1 MSRLEFRAAV
11 ATPRPAAAWMMVGV
25 AGATLWITRQLD
37 VWAVGLQVV
46 LLLASFVLRFRPHP
60 WQQSPAALNVGMLC
74 IVGATIVVALRGEPS
89 TIALA
94 HFAALTQGLQLLDAR
109 PRRTEFLLVALA
121 LFQVILAANLTDS
134 ILFFPLLAAF
144 VVSTTWTLLV
154 HTLRTEAEEAGMAS
168 AVTTAITPGL
178 ARTTLFASALSL
190 ALALLFFLAL
200 PRMRAGMVQGP
211 SLGFSGAAAGF
222 SDRVELGD
230 LGRIRQDATVVMR
243 VETLAG
249 EAPLPRQ
256 AYWRGIAFDSF
267 DGRAWSVTPPGKHLV
282 AGSAEV
288 GISLAHG
295 GVRGEFVQ
303 QIVREPV
310 QGGVLFSAGTPD
322 HLRGDLRRVHRDV
335 NGALYAPGLAENR
348 IRYRVS
354 SRRNT
359 PTEEQLARDRAR
371 PEDPGDRRFLELP
384 ELSSEVGALAREI
397 TADATDDAG
406 RARALES
413 WLRSHGRYDDRPPR
427 LPEGDSRSPIEVFLF
442 GGVTGHCEYFASSMV
457 VLARSLG
464 MPARLV
470 NGFAGGRENKI
481 GGFVE
486 LTRSDAH
493 AWLEIQ
499 YETAG
504 WVAYDPTPP
513 DLRLRASG
521 GLSFLDRVSE
531 VGSAMELWWF
541 QRVVDF
547 DRSDQFHAMRSAWVA
562 WRGARQWSVR
572 EQERA
577 SERLVDWQFDPE
589 LLKRAL
595 IVAPIGVAAAAV
607 LSRLLRRRRRAAAP
621 PRAYEKALRLL
632 ARQGLERATHETARG
647 FVREVHAARPGEA
660 ACVFEELTESYLME
674 RFGGRRD
681 ERALTR
687 VRELRRL
694 LGVRAS
700 PAVTRRSHTG
710 AEGG

>member
-25 AGATLWITRQLD
+25 AAATLWITRQLD
-37 VWAVGLQVV
+37 VWAAGLQVA
-46 LLLASFVLRFRPHP
+46 LLVVSFVLRARPHP
-60 WQQSPAALNVGMLC
+60 WQQSPAALNAGMLF

-89 TIALA
+89 TVALA

-134 ILFFPLLAAF
+134 ILFFPLLAGF

-168 AVTTAITPGL
+168 AVTAAITPGL
-178 ARTTLFASALSL
+178 ARTTLLASALSL

-200 PRMRAGMVQGP
+200 PRMRASMVQGP

-249 EAPLPRQ
+249 EAPPPRQ

-267 DGRAWSVTPPGKHLV
+267 DGRAWSVTPPGKREV

-288 GISLAHG
+288 GLSLSHDGA
-295 GVRGEFVQ
+295 RGEFVQ

-310 QGGVLFSAGTPD
+310 QGGVLFSAGAPD

-335 NGALYAPGLAENR
+335 NGSLYAPGQAEDR

-354 SRRNT
+354 TRRSM
-359 PTEEQLARDRAR
+359 PTEVQLARDRAR
-371 PEDPGDRRFLELP
+371 SEDPRHRRFLALP
-384 ELSSEVGALAREI
+384 ELSPEVGALAREI
-397 TADATDDAG
+397 TADAAHDAG

-413 WLRSHGRYDDRPPR
+413 WLRSHGRYDDRPPH
-427 LPEGDSRSPIEVFLF
+427 LPEGDSRSPIEIFLF
-442 GGVTGHCEYFASSMV
+442 GAMTGHCEYFASSMV
-457 VLARSLG
+457 VLSRSLG

-470 NGFAGGRENKI
+470 NGFAGGRENAI

-493 AWLEIQ
+493 AWLEIH
-499 YETAG
+499 YEEAG

-513 DLRLRASG
+513 DLRLRAGG
-521 GLSFLDRVSE
+521 GLSFLERVSE
-531 VGSAMELWWF
+531 VGSAIELWWF

-562 WRGARQWSVR
+562 WRGARKWSVR

-577 SERLVDWQFDPE
+577 SERLVDWQVDPE
-589 LLKRAL
+589 LIKRAL
-595 IVAPIGVAAAAV
+595 IVAPMGVAAAAV
-607 LSRLLRRRRRAAAP
+607 LSRLLRRRRRAAGP

-632 ARQGLERATHETARG
+632 ARRGLERAPHETARG
-647 FVREVHAARPGEA
+647 FVREVHVARPGEA
-660 ACVFEELTESYLME
+660 ACVFEELTESYLLE
-674 RFGGRRD
+674 RFGGRPD
-681 ERALTR
+681 EQAFTR

-694 LGVRAS
+694 LALRAS
-700 PAVTRRSHTG
+700 PAPPAGIPDRR
-710 AEGG
+710 

>member
-1 MSRLEFRAAV
+1 
-11 ATPRPAAAWMMVGV
+11 MMVGV

-37 VWAVGLQVV
+37 VWAAGLQVA
-46 LLLASFVLRFRPHP
+46 LLLVSFVLRARPHP
-60 WQQSPAALNVGMLC
+60 WQQSPAALNAGMFF
-74 IVGATIVVALRGEPS
+74 IVGATILVALRGEPS

-144 VVSTTWTLLV
+144 VVATTWTLLV

-168 AVTTAITPGL
+168 AVTAAITPGL
-178 ARTTLFASALSL
+178 ARTTLLASALSL

-200 PRMRAGMVQGP
+200 PRMRASMVQGP

-249 EAPLPRQ
+249 EAPLLRQ
-256 AYWRGIAFDSF
+256 AYWRGMAFDSF
-267 DGRAWSVTPPGKHLV
+267 DGRAWSVTPPGKRLLP
-282 AGSAEV
+282 GSAEV
-288 GISLAHG
+288 GLSLAHDG
-295 GVRGEFVQ
+295 ARGELVQ

-310 QGGVLFSAGTPD
+310 KGGVLFSAGAPD

-335 NGALYAPGLAENR
+335 NGALYAPGQAEGR

-354 SRRNT
+354 TRHTT
-359 PTEEQLARDRAR
+359 PTDGQLASDRAQ
-371 PEDPGDRRFLELP
+371 PEDPRDRRLLALP
-384 ELSSEVGALAREI
+384 ELSPEVGALAREI
-397 TADATDDAG
+397 TEDATHDAG
-406 RARALES
+406 RARALEQ

-427 LPEGDSRSPIEVFLF
+427 LPDGDLRSPIEVFLF
-442 GGVTGHCEYFASSMV
+442 GAMTGHCEYFASSMV
-457 VLARSLG
+457 VLSRSLG

-470 NGFAGGRENKI
+470 NGFAGGRENRI

-493 AWLEIQ
+493 AWLEIH
-499 YETAG
+499 YEDAG

-521 GLSFLDRVSE
+521 GFSFLERVSE
-531 VGSAMELWWF
+531 VGSAIELWWF

-547 DRSDQFHAMRSAWVA
+547 DRSDQFHAMRSAWMA
-562 WRGARQWSVR
+562 WRGARKWSAS

-577 SERLVDWQFDPE
+577 GERLVDWQVDPA
-589 LLKRAL
+589 LIKRAL
-595 IVAPIGVAAAAV
+595 IVAPMGIVAAAV
-607 LSRLLRRRRRAAAP
+607 LSRLLRRRRRVAGP

-632 ARQGLERATHETARG
+632 ARQGLERAPHETARG
-647 FVREVHAARPGEA
+647 FAREVRAARPGEV
-660 ACVFEELTESYLME
+660 ACVFEELTESYLLE
-674 RFGGRRD
+674 RFGGRPD
-681 ERALTR
+681 ERASTR

-694 LGVRAS
+694 LALRSS
-700 PAVTRRSHTG
+700 PAAQAHG
-710 AEGG
+710 D